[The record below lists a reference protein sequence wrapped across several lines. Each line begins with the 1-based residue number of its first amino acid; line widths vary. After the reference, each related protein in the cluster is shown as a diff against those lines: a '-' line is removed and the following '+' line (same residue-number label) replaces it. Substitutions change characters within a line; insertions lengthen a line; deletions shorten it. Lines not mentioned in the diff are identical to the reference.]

1 MSHFTKKWP
10 IILLGAIMIV
20 AGACLP
26 AIRQAPSSR
35 MPTAAMVSLAANEQI
50 AGEIMAY
57 LIEVVLG
64 LAGAPGKRPAWS
76 TRGLDLPLDFDM
88 VNRRMFGPVP
98 LRAELMVLDTNIL
111 GLSQVLY
118 HYDRRL
124 NLFKGR
130 RDHDSLYPCS
140 ELMAIRLLLL
150 HKLHNNETVS
160 MAAIQQHAALF
171 EPGSRDAFETEM
183 AAMGLSDTEFRFLK
197 AVFQSEPAFL
207 RYMRHPFIVSTL
219 RKIGV
224 AEPDAFTLSADLM
237 ATYDQLSPKSQEEP
251 SNRAAT
257 VAIVPAML
265 PWSDAPHTE
274 NSEGPGADTVQ
285 LIAEIR
291 NSIQKKMHQR
301 YPVAPTDGRLFFFSP
316 RRPVT
321 IHPGNAERVIGQ
333 LCPGSGF
340 TIILLGKNVY
350 RSLFIDPEA
359 DIYPHKKWIYLD
371 VDDVRYGQID
381 AEIETVVSAI
391 MPAII
396 AAKPPIPKS

>member
-1 MSHFTKKWP
+1 MNTLAKKWP
-10 IILLGAIMIV
+10 IIVLVAITVV
-20 AGACLP
+20 AGACSP
-26 AIRQAPSSR
+26 AIRKAPSQR
-35 MPTAAMVSLAANEQI
+35 MPTAAAVPFTVNEQI

-64 LAGAPGKRPAWS
+64 LAGAPDKRPAWS
-76 TRGLDLPLDFDM
+76 TRGLNLPLDFNL
-88 VNRRMFGPVP
+88 VNKRMFGPVP

-111 GLSQVLY
+111 GLSRVLY
-118 HYDRRL
+118 QYDRRL

-150 HKLHNNETVS
+150 HKLHKNETVS
-160 MAAIQQHAALF
+160 MAAIQRYDTLF
-171 EPGSRDAFETEM
+171 EPGGRDAVGAEL
-183 AAMGLSDTEFRFLK
+183 AAMGLNGTEFRFLK

-207 RYMRHPFIVSTL
+207 QYMRHPFIVSTL

-224 AEPDAFTLSADLM
+224 AEPDALTLSADLK
-237 ATYDQLSPKSQEEP
+237 ATYDQLSHKDCQETP
-251 SNRAAT
+251 NQATT

-265 PWSDAPHTE
+265 PLPDAPSTE
-274 NSEGPGADTVQ
+274 SSRLQPVDTIQ

-291 NSIQKKMHQR
+291 NSIIEKMGR
-301 YPVAPTDGRLFFFSP
+301 RSPVPPTDDRLSFFSP

-321 IHPGNAERVIGQ
+321 VHPGNAERVIGQ

-350 RSLFIDPEA
+350 RSIFIDPEA

-391 MPAII
+391 LPALR
-396 AAKPPIPKS
+396 AAQAPAPTS